1 VTASRDYVDSSSSLS
16 YIDLLVDMLMR
27 HEKNL
32 SRLVERLERILSL
45 LDNVDQTMTAEK
57 RRKEKLGT
65 LYI

>member
-1 VTASRDYVDSSSSLS
+1 MTASRDYVDSSSSLS